1 MSYEDAA
8 PDLAKFIDRPTF
20 EAAFPAP
27 ADPPADPPEPNA
39 SKWIDLFNDYAAEW
53 AANGGYVDLW
63 ALKSRH
69 QGVKLKHCERLRD
82 QVAAAY
88 TELYGNP

>member
-8 PDLAKFIDRPTF
+8 PKLSQFIDQATF

-27 ADPPADPPEPNA
+27 ADPPPDPPEPNVQ
-39 SKWIDLFNDYAAEW
+39 KWTAVFNDYAAEW
-53 AANGGYVDLW
+53 RANGGYVDLW

-69 QGVKLKHCERLRD
+69 TGVKLKHCIQLRD
-82 QVAAAY
+82 EAAAALI
-88 TELYGNP
+88 ELYGSE